1 MSTTTIPTLRV
12 ELFPVPPPTNNSL
25 DPEQRSR
32 LLRSTRK
39 LGELFGTT
47 PFLLEPEVDDSTPSI
62 PRVHASRREAQVF
75 HSPSSSMETSE
86 PEYVLVKSGTKTAAN
101 QHQSITPPSSRTP
114 SPIPVRK
121 KRKGGLSGAESVLPP
136 IAIVFD
142 IPGSTRARSRS
153 VLSKKREQPLLLRLR
168 PLPKQKAIDTRINVT
183 TTIDPSIPLS
193 PTASSINME
202 DFSTTTLSDRDKRK
216 KMAKLTRTLGENVPP
231 ELVFQSS
238 APRRASIPINRS
250 HVDPL
255 VSFQKPTKFVASTG
269 TSPLAIAAA
278 PKPSARTETQGVKS
292 KHRPH
297 NLSLGTASAI
307 TAANIALSHDSNSLD
322 AEPTEVPKPKEAPF
336 VAVQEVPTD
345 LLPQSTEWGR
355 RKERE
360 WSGEWNIRDMDDVA
374 RKLRG
379 LKRR

>member
-1 MSTTTIPTLRV
+1 MSTTTISTLRV

-39 LGELFGTT
+39 LGELLGAT
-47 PFLLEPEVDDSTPSI
+47 PFLLEPEADDSTPPI

-75 HSPSSSMETSE
+75 HSPSSSMDTSE
-86 PEYVLVKSGTKTAAN
+86 PEYVLVKSSTKTAPN
-101 QHQSITPPSSRTP
+101 QYQSVTPPSSRTP
-114 SPIPVRK
+114 SPMPIRK
-121 KRKGGLSGAESVLPP
+121 KRKGGSSGAENVLPP

-153 VLSKKREQPLLLRLR
+153 VLSKKRDQPLLLRLR
-168 PLPKQKAIDTRINVT
+168 PLPKQKTIDSRINET
-183 TTIDPSIPLS
+183 TTVDPTIPLS
-193 PTASSINME
+193 PTASSINM
-202 DFSTTTLSDRDKRK
+202 DFSASTTTLSDRDKRK
-216 KMAKLTRTLGENVPP
+216 KMAKLTRTLGENIPP

-238 APRRASIPINRS
+238 TPRRSSMSTNRS

-269 TSPLAIAAA
+269 APPLAVAAA
-278 PKPSARTETQGVKS
+278 PKPSAPIETQGVKS
-292 KHRPH
+292 KHRPR

-307 TAANIALSHDSNSLD
+307 TAANIALSHGSNSLE
-322 AEPTEVPKPKEAPF
+322 AKVSKPKEAPF
-336 VAVQEVPTD
+336 VAVQELPTD
-345 LLPQSTEWGR
+345 LLLQSTEWGR

-360 WSGEWNIRDMDDVA
+360 WSGEWNIKDMDDVA

>member
-1 MSTTTIPTLRV
+1 MSTTTISTLRV

-39 LGELFGTT
+39 LGELLGTT

-75 HSPSSSMETSE
+75 HSPSFSMDTSE
-86 PEYVLVKSGTKTAAN
+86 PEYVLMKSGAKTSPN
-101 QHQSITPPSSRTP
+101 QYQSITPPSSRTP

-121 KRKGGLSGAESVLPP
+121 TRKGGLSGAESVLPP

-183 TTIDPSIPLS
+183 TTMDPSTPLS
-193 PTASSINME
+193 PTASSINM

-255 VSFQKPTKFVASTG
+255 VTFQKPTKFVASTG
-269 TSPLAIAAA
+269 APPLAVAAA
-278 PKPSARTETQGVKS
+278 PKPSARTETQGAKS
-292 KHRPH
+292 KHRPR

-307 TAANIALSHDSNSLD
+307 TAANIALSRGSNSLD
-322 AEPTEVPKPKEAPF
+322 VEPTEVPKPKEAPF
-336 VAVQEVPTD
+336 VAVQEVLTD
-345 LLPQSTEWGR
+345 LLPPSTEWGR

-360 WSGEWNIRDMDDVA
+360 WSGEWNIKDMDDVA